1 MISFFSFPQ
10 DEKNESFKVAFLT
23 DIHVQKELNAE
34 RGFLSAINKVNEMN
48 PDLVITGGDL
58 IMDALN
64 QSYER
69 SDSLFNLYDSLCDSF
84 NMPVYNTIGNH
95 DVFGLYKTSGIDT
108 THHEYG
114 KKMYINR
121 LGDGKSYSSF
131 DHKGWHFILLDAIEF
146 TPERKYIGGI
156 SQSQI
161 DWIKKDLTRLDKKT
175 PIVLS
180 THIPFISVSK
190 QILEGSTAALTEV
203 IVVKNSKEILALF
216 EGYNLKLVLQGH
228 LHIVEEIIFKETH
241 FITGGAVSGNW
252 WKGSHYGFEEGFVII
267 EFYED
272 DFNWKYIDYGWEVK
286 ETK

>member
-1 MISFFSFPQ
+1 
-10 DEKNESFKVAFLT
+10 
-23 DIHVQKELNAE
+23 
-34 RGFLSAINKVNEMN
+34 
-48 PDLVITGGDL
+48 
-58 IMDALN
+58 
-64 QSYER
+64 
-69 SDSLFNLYDSLCDSF
+69 
-84 NMPVYNTIGNH
+84 
-95 DVFGLYKTSGIDT
+95 
-108 THHEYG
+108 
-114 KKMYINR
+114 
-121 LGDGKSYSSF
+121 
-131 DHKGWHFILLDAIEF
+131 
-146 TPERKYIGGI
+146 
-156 SQSQI
+156 
-161 DWIKKDLTRLDKKT
+161 LDKKT

>member
-1 MISFFSFPQ
+1 MIPFFSFPQ

-34 RGFLSAINKVNEMN
+34 RGFLSAINKVNEIN
-48 PDLVITGGDL
+48 PDFVITGGDL

-69 SDSLFNLYDSLCDSF
+69 SDSLFNLYSSLCDSF

-95 DVFGLYKTSGIDT
+95 DVFGLYKTSGVDT
-108 THHEYG
+108 THPEYG
-114 KKMYINR
+114 KKLYINR

-161 DWIKKDLTRLDKKT
+161 DWIKTDLARLDKKT

-267 EFYED
+267 EFYES
-272 DFNWKYIDYGWEVK
+272 DFNWEYIDYGWEVK